1 MSCITGSKNGNGR
14 RAVYDVSRDTRGYN
28 CDRRYRNRS
37 DNQNEAAARSDH
49 FKNQVD
55 PERVVQILISAT
67 QDIHSVFPAKA
78 LRQFEGWTY
87 VPVTCMQELDIDGGL
102 KKCIR
107 VLMTVQTDVKQE
119 DIQHV
124 YLEEAV
130 TLRPDL
136 QLTKTRNYN
145 TI

>member
-1 MSCITGSKNGNGR
+1 MFRGIRGATTVIEDTETEVLNKTKQLLE
-14 RAVYDVSRDTRGYN
+14 AIISR
-28 CDRRYRNRS
+28 
-37 DNQNEAAARSDH
+37 
-49 FKNQVD
+49 NQVD

-78 LRQFEGWTY
+78 LRQIEGWTY

-102 KKCIR
+102 KQCIR
-107 VLMTVQTDVKQE
+107 VLMTVQTDTKQE

-136 QLTKTRNYN
+136 QLTKNKEL
-145 TI
+145 

>member
-1 MSCITGSKNGNGR
+1 M
-14 RAVYDVSRDTRGYN
+14 
-28 CDRRYRNRS
+28 
-37 DNQNEAAARSDH
+37 
-49 FKNQVD
+49 
-55 PERVVQILISAT
+55 
-67 QDIHSVFPAKA
+67 
-78 LRQFEGWTY
+78 
-87 VPVTCMQELDIDGGL
+87 PVTCMQELDIDGGL

-136 QLTKTRNYN
+136 QLTKNKEL
-145 TI
+145 